1 MAYTCTAD
9 TCTASD
15 AGTLNT
21 FTMLQRYVRSDAL
34 DQVKSAVAKVIAKA
48 DPAKFKLQATGYY
61 YLPYQNLGL
70 VGITVASMPALLN
83 LQQKLIAV
91 VAPYTVE
98 RGTGE
103 AFVPRPDGGPINQPT
118 MDYIAAYV
126 PEHSGKNFNPHVT
139 VGLGN
144 EAFVKK
150 LLTERFKTFT
160 FKARAASIYQLG
172 DFGTASKQLW
182 TSSSYD
188 SLPTWKA
195 ISPFDK
201 R

>member
-1 MAYTCTAD
+1 
-9 TCTASD
+9 
-15 AGTLNT
+15 
-21 FTMLQRYVRSDAL
+21 
-34 DQVKSAVAKVIAKA
+34 
-48 DPAKFKLQATGYY
+48 
-61 YLPYQNLGL
+61 
-70 VGITVASMPALLN
+70 
-83 LQQKLIAV
+83 
-91 VAPYTVE
+91 
-98 RGTGE
+98 
-103 AFVPRPDGGPINQPT
+103 

-139 VGLGN
+139 VGLGT

-182 TSSSYD
+182 TSASTD
-188 SLPTWKA
+188 LLPSWKV
-195 ISPFDK
+195 IYPFDK